1 MGHWTTYRRRGS
13 KPSAADVLP
22 LPLTPILTAPGNVIS
37 TTSAGG
43 NTGGTAQLWKATTEF
58 GVYSLATPMPWTTV
72 VNFGSTVIYN
82 PGWIKSV
89 NVGDGRNF
97 SNQSPF
103 SNVIFLP

>member
-22 LPLTPILTAPGNVIS
+22 LPLTPVLTAPSNVIS
-37 TTSAGG
+37 TTTAGG
-43 NTGGTAQLWKATTEF
+43 NTGGTAQLWKAATEF
-58 GVYSLATPMPWTTV
+58 GVYSLQVTSPWTV
-72 VNFGSTVIYN
+72 VNNFGPSLLYN

-103 SNVIFLP
+103 SNVLFLP

>member
-22 LPLTPILTAPGNVIS
+22 LPLTPVLTAPGTVLS
-37 TTSAGG
+37 TTAAGG
-43 NTGGTAQLWKATTEF
+43 NTGGKAKLWKAATEF
-58 GVYSLATPMPWTTV
+58 GAYTLAATQNWSQV
-72 VNFGSTVIYN
+72 VNFGSVTVYN
-82 PGWIKSV
+82 PGWIKST

>member
-22 LPLTPILTAPGNVIS
+22 LPLTPVLTAPASVLS
-37 TTSAGG
+37 TTAAAG
-43 NTGGTAQLWKATTEF
+43 NTGGTVQLWKAATEF
-58 GVYSLATPMPWTTV
+58 GVYSLVATRIWTQIAD
-72 VNFGSTVIYN
+72 FGSTVVYA